1 MKKPTPGDDMT
12 PPDSDTKV
20 DKLFSFPDF
29 PQTVATKSW
38 KPCLDY
44 FRHTSG
50 YAWGPK
56 DPKDLKAGARF
67 HDSMAGKSSMAA
79 SMSFEKLHFK
89 WYVDPITVR
98 RLF

>member
-1 MKKPTPGDDMT
+1 MPKTMKKPTAGDDMT

-29 PQTVATKSW
+29 PPKLLPLSPGQ
-38 KPCLDY
+38 PCLDY

-56 DPKDLKAGARF
+56 DPK
-67 HDSMAGKSSMAA
+67 
-79 SMSFEKLHFK
+79 
-89 WYVDPITVR
+89 VP
-98 RLF
+98 